1 MRVAIAWLL
10 VALCGAWV
18 VVRLLGLERGYPLV
32 PLVAFTPFV
41 AGAAVAVVLIAAV
54 LRQRGA
60 TLVAGVLAVVLVG
73 LVAPRALGGP
83 SEPDGAAG
91 PKLRV
96 LSVNMQHG
104 TGSVEQ
110 LTALTR
116 RTRAD
121 VLSVQELTPRLA
133 RELERAGIGE
143 LLPEQIL
150 QPGGR
155 GAGIG
160 LYSRVPLGVAEAGGE
175 RRNPLVLAS
184 AQVEGAPA
192 VEIAAVHA
200 PAPLRDSMMPAWRG
214 DLRALPPA
222 TPDGPLRILAGDF
235 NATLDHAE
243 LRRLLDTGYVDAAAE
258 IGAGLKGTWPQGRRF
273 PPPVAID
280 HVLADSRVGVD
291 AFSVHAISGTDH
303 RAVFAELVLPRG

>member
-1 MRVAIAWLL
+1 
-10 VALCGAWV
+10 
-18 VVRLLGLERGYPLV
+18 V
-32 PLVAFTPFV
+32 PLLAFTPFV
-41 AGAAVAVVLIAAV
+41 AAAAVAVVVVAAL

-60 TLVAGVLAVVLVG
+60 TLVAAVLAVVLVG
-73 LVAPRALGGP
+73 VVAPRALGGP
-83 SEPDGAAG
+83 SEPAGQAG
-91 PKLRV
+91 PQLRV
-96 LSVNMQHG
+96 LSANMHYG
-104 TGSVEQ
+104 DGSAEQ
-110 LTALTR
+110 LVALVQ

-133 RELERAGIGE
+133 DELETAGIGE
-143 LLPEQIL
+143 RLPEQIL
-150 QPGGR
+150 QPGGP

-160 LYSRVPLGVAEAGGE
+160 LYSRVPLALAEAGGE
-175 RRNPLVLAS
+175 RRNPLVLAA

-192 VEIAAVHA
+192 VELAAVH
-200 PAPLRDSMMPAWRG
+200 PPPPLRGARLPAWRG

-222 TPDGPLRILAGDF
+222 MPDGPLRILAGDF

-258 IGAGLKGTWPQGRRF
+258 VGAGLKGTWPHGRRF

-280 HVLADSRVGVD
+280 HVLVDSRAGVN

>member
-1 MRVAIAWLL
+1 MRAVFSWVL
-10 VALCGAWV
+10 VALCAAWV
-18 VVRLLGLERGYPLV
+18 VVRVLGLERGYPLV

-41 AGAAVAVVLIAAV
+41 AGAAVAVVVVVAV

-60 TLVAGVLAVVLVG
+60 ALVAAVLAVVLVG
-73 LVAPRALGGP
+73 TVAPRALGGP
-83 SEPDGAAG
+83 SEPDGSAG
-91 PKLRV
+91 PELRV
-96 LSVNMQHG
+96 LSANMHYG
-104 TGSVEQ
+104 DGSAEQ
-110 LTALTR
+110 LVALAR

-121 VLSVQELTPRLA
+121 VVSVQELTPRLA
-133 RELERAGIGE
+133 RELEAAGIGE

-150 QPGGR
+150 QPGGV

-175 RRNPLVLAS
+175 RRNPLVLA
-184 AQVEGAPA
+184 AARVEGAPA
-192 VEIAAVHA
+192 IEIAAVH
-200 PAPLRDSMMPAWRG
+200 PPPPLRRALPAWRR

-258 IGAGLKGTWPQGRRF
+258 VGAGLKGTWPHGRRF

-280 HVLADSRVGVD
+280 HVLADSRAGVKT
-291 AFSVHAISGTDH
+291 FSVHAITGTDH